1 MKKRF
6 HAPTLRRFHAPPLL
20 TLLRALRISAVKSP
34 FVSFRALL
42 WPLLRTLPRFHAL
55 TLLTLLTLSTT
66 ACQVLTYTTP
76 TGEHFTR
83 SSLGSTTSLTSL
95 SLVTDT
101 NGLRRVELRGYKND
115 SSQALGI
122 ITESAVK
129 GAIQAL
135 K

>member
-1 MKKRF
+1 MLNVGCSMF
-6 HAPTLRRFHAPPLL
+6 VFLL
-20 TLLRALRISAVKSP
+20 TG
-34 FVSFRALL
+34 
-42 WPLLRTLPRFHAL
+42 
-55 TLLTLLTLSTT
+55 
-66 ACQVLTYTTP
+66 CQVLTYSSP

-115 SSQALGI
+115 SSQALGVV
-122 ITESAVK
+122 TDAAVSA
-129 GAIQAL
+129 AIRSL